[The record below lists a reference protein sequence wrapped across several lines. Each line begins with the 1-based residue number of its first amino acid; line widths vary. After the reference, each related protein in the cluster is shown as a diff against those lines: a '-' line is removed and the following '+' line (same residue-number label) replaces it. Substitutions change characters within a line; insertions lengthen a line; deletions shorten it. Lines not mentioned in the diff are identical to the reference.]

1 MEAES
6 APDAKEQIAI
16 FSDIPLEIDVELD
29 RKLMSVREI
38 LGLEE
43 GSVFQLNRS
52 AGENIGILIGEA
64 LVASGEIVILEEN
77 MGVRITDFNEDA

>member
-1 MEAES
+1 M
-6 APDAKEQIAI
+6 DAKEQIAV
-16 FSDIPLEIDVELD
+16 FSDVPLEIDVELD

-38 LGLEE
+38 LSLQK

-52 AGENIGILIGEA
+52 AGENISILIGEA

-77 MGVRITDFNEDA
+77 MGVRITDFNEDT

>member
-1 MEAES
+1 MDE
-6 APDAKEQIAI
+6 KEQIAV

-38 LGLEE
+38 LCLDE

-52 AGENIGILIGEA
+52 AGENISILIGEA
-64 LVASGEIVILEEN
+64 LVASGEMVILEEN
-77 MGVRITDFNEDA
+77 MGVRITDFNEDT

>member
-1 MEAES
+1 MDE
-6 APDAKEQIAI
+6 KEQIAV
-16 FSDIPLEIDVELD
+16 FSDIPLDIDVELD

-38 LGLEE
+38 LCLDE

-52 AGENIGILIGEA
+52 AGENISILIGEA

-77 MGVRITDFNEDA
+77 MGVRITDFNEDT